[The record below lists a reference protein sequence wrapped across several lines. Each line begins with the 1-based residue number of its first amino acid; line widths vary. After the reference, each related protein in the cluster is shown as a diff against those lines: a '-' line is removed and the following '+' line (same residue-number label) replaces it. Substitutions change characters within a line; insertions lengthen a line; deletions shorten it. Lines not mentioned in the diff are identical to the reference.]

1 LSVQTVRN
9 PSSRKRLTYQDLLGL
24 PEDLLRHELIDGEH
38 LMSPAP
44 NSKHQRVVVNLAWL
58 IRAYLE
64 DCPMGRVYVAPYDV
78 VFSDFDVAEPDLLYV
93 SAERER
99 LLLKERC
106 LAGAP
111 DLVIEVLSPSTA
123 RIDAGKKRWLYG
135 RYGVS
140 EYWIVDPLKE
150 TIRVYRLAD
159 GLLQHSSELVRGDG
173 TSVPSLSTPLLPGLE
188 IPLATVFD

>member
-1 LSVQTVRN
+1 MRI
-9 PSSRKRLTYQDLLGL
+9 PSSRARLTYQDLLGL

-44 NSKHQRVVVNLAWL
+44 NSKHQRIVVNITGL
-58 IRAYLE
+58 IWSYLRSH
-64 DCPMGRVYVAPYDV
+64 PLGRVYVAPFDV

-99 LLLKERC
+99 SLLKPRY

-111 DLVIEVLSPSTA
+111 DLIVEVLSPSTA
-123 RIDAGKKRWLYG
+123 RIDAGMKRWLYE

-140 EYWIVDPLKE
+140 EYWIVDPAKE
-150 TIRVYRLAD
+150 SIRVYRLN
-159 GLLQHSSELVRGDG
+159 GSVLQLSNELIRGDG

-188 IPLATVFD
+188 VPLATVFD